1 MQCTAQCAKQL
12 YRKRKRKKYFA
23 VIYMIQI
30 MFKNVKNKIKKHL
43 YYATMYCN

>member
-1 MQCTAQCAKQL
+1 MYCSVYKTIIQKAQK
-12 YRKRKRKKYFA
+12 KKYFA
-23 VIYMIQI
+23 VIYMMQI